1 MKCNPTILPAALA
14 LCLAG
19 LPAVAAGADQ
29 PGPPLDREEAL
40 APVSAHEQ
48 GPSLDRTGDL
58 VATNE
63 VAQQAAADTRPEAA
77 AAAAA
82 YLDTNVDGVL
92 HGSPDMTAQVAL
104 ALVAVGGHD
113 AKVAQLLDAIEAQV
127 GAEGITPVQAASV
140 SLLVTAT
147 GGDPWAFG
155 GVDLVELV
163 RADLAD
169 NGRCDQNGGYLS
181 QVTNAAE
188 CALALTR
195 AGVVVPQVA
204 LDTLAPQADPV
215 TGGLLEWDGLLYA
228 YPNASALDALTALDA
243 LDAVAGTRRH
253 GLGARDFLWGYGE
266 VDGPFDST
274 QAIVVNARVVQAL
287 AVVGEDVSAALS
299 WLEAQQLPDGSLPD
313 VAGSA
318 TPDLMATAHAAIA
331 FSGRSLGTVGPGAHV
346 VAYGSHPYVVRT
358 TGADRYEV
366 AANLATA
373 WVDGSQTV
381 VIASGQS
388 FADAIPGSALA
399 AHFGAPI
406 LLARQGS
413 LPATTRAMLR
423 ELQPTDI
430 VVMGGEAAVGP
441 EVFNALHNYVVGGDV
456 HRVDGANRYEVSANA
471 SYQWDPGTARQVY
484 LATGENWPDGLTG
497 GAEAGRLDVP
507 MFLTKK
513 DAVPSAVL
521 RAMKDLG
528 VTDVVVLG
536 GTSAISTAV
545 EWQLQNNGFATGR
558 ISGVNRYDVAAKVA
572 RGDAQPGPYAFVA
585 SGLNWPDALATG
597 PLAAA
602 LASPLVLV
610 KGDAVPGVTAQRI
623 VTEKAALVSVSG
635 GPVAVSGPV
644 AGDLRLLTTYSPFEP

>member
-1 MKCNPTILPAALA
+1 MTYHRTILPAVLA

-29 PGPPLDREEAL
+29 PGPALDREAAV
-40 APVSAHEQ
+40 APVGGEQQ
-48 GPSLDRTGDL
+48 GPSLDRTGDV
-58 VATNE
+58 VAPST
-63 VAQQAAADTRPEAA
+63 ATPQAAVASRPEAA

-82 YLDTNVDGVL
+82 YLDAHVDGVL
-92 HGSPDMTAQVAL
+92 HGSSDLTAQVAL
-104 ALVAVGGHD
+104 ALVAVGGHE
-113 AKVAQLLDAIEAQV
+113 AKVAQLVDAIRAQV
-127 GAEGITPVQAASV
+127 SADGITPVQAASV

-147 GGDPWAFG
+147 GGNPRAFG
-155 GVDLVELV
+155 GLDLVELV

-169 NGRCDQNGGYLS
+169 NGRCDENGGYLS

-195 AGVVVPQVA
+195 AGVAVPQVA
-204 LDTLAPQADPV
+204 LDTLAVQADPV
-215 TGGLLEWDGLLYA
+215 TGGLLEWDDQLYV
-228 YPNASALDALTALDA
+228 YPNASALDALAA
-243 LDAVAGTRRH
+243 LDAVPGARRH

-266 VDGPFDST
+266 GDGPFDRT
-274 QAIVVNARVVQAL
+274 EAIAVNARVVQAL
-287 AVVGEDVSAALS
+287 ALVGEDVSAALS
-299 WLEAQQLPDGSLPD
+299 WLAAQQSSDGSLPEL
-313 VAGSA
+313 AGSTA
-318 TPDLMATAHAAIA
+318 PDLFATAQAAIA
-331 FSGRSLGTVGPGAHV
+331 FSGRSLGTIGAAPVVDYGP
-346 VAYGSHPYVVRT
+346 HPHVVRT

-373 WVDGSQTV
+373 WGDGSQTV

-388 FADAIPGSALA
+388 FPDAIPGSALA
-399 AHFGAPI
+399 AHYGAPI

-413 LPATTRAMLR
+413 LPASTRAMLR
-423 ELQPTDI
+423 DLQPRDI
-430 VVMGGEAAVGP
+430 VVMGGESAVGP
-441 EVFNALHNYVVGGDV
+441 EVFRALRSYAVGGGV
-456 HRVDGANRYEVSANA
+456 YRVDGANRYEVSANA
-471 SYQWDPGTARQVY
+471 SYQWEEGTARQVY

-513 DAVPSAVL
+513 DGVPSAVL

-545 EWQLQNNGFATGR
+545 EWQLQSNGFATGR
-558 ISGVNRYDVAAKVA
+558 MSGLNRYDVAAKVA
-572 RGDAQPGPYAFVA
+572 HGDAMAGPYAFVA

-602 LASPLVLV
+602 LAAPLVLV

-623 VTEKAALVSVSG
+623 VTEQAALVSVSG

-644 AGDLRLLTTYSPFEP
+644 AGDLRMLATNSPFEP